1 MMKRNGFVS
10 LVELL
15 LVVAILGVV
24 VYFAMQQYVKKPV
37 TMPDAKTQ
45 AELSEQ
51 GINMSQ
57 PLSTIEKAK
66 NTVDEAN
73 RKIKEMENTAIPP
86 EE

>member
-15 LVVAILGVV
+15 LVMAILGVV
-24 VYFAMQQYVKKPV
+24 VYFAMQQYTKKPV
-37 TMPDAKTQ
+37 TMPDAKTE
-45 AELSEQ
+45 AELAGQ